1 MLGIKYC
8 NKYYFDISLAFCSNL
23 SYALFNKFRLF
34 LLQLVRKKSMNQ
46 SIIHSLSYFLFA
58 EKPGDF
64 SCKHT
69 LHIFRLIYAQ
79 LGVSIAKEKTV
90 ESKTRL
96 TFLGIELDIV
106 QIRLL
111 QDILGSMY

>member
-1 MLGIKYC
+1 
-8 NKYYFDISLAFCSNL
+8 
-23 SYALFNKFRLF
+23 
-34 LLQLVRKKSMNQ
+34 MNQ

-79 LGVSIAKEKTV
+79 LGLSIAKEKT
-90 ESKTRL
+90 ESTTRL

-106 QIRLL
+106 QMRLL
-111 QDILGSMY
+111 QDILRSMY

>member
-8 NKYYFDISLAFCSNL
+8 NKYYFDISLGFCSNL

-46 SIIHSLSYFLFA
+46 SIIHSLNYFLFA
-58 EKPGDF
+58 KKPGDF

-79 LGVSIAKEKTV
+79 LGVSIAKEKTF
-90 ESKTRL
+90 ESTTRL

-106 QIRLL
+106 QMRLL